1 MQSGSID
8 MLFPSRAIEPLRKLR
23 SDRWEYLINDLLEL
37 EPMSLDRIAF
47 VLFMVRIGG
56 CTTCQSDSF
65 RAMRG
70 CILCSSNTIK
80 RYKGNDQNLIDLLNE
95 AKKDVTKFIKE
106 VNRNEG
112 GNGYEGFGSGSS

>member
-8 MLFPSRAIEPLRKLR
+8 LLFPSRAIEPLRKLR
-23 SDRWEYLINDLLEL
+23 GERWEKLIDNLIILD
-37 EPMSLDRIAF
+37 PMSLDRIAF

-70 CILCSSNTIK
+70 CILCSNTTIK
-80 RYKGNDQNLIDLLNE
+80 RYKGSDQNLIELYNE
-95 AKKDVTKFIKE
+95 AKKDVSQYMKE
-106 VNRNEG
+106 V
-112 GNGYEGFGSGSS
+112 